1 MAQTRSPQPP
11 GVRAEGC
18 HIGALAM
25 VYFSMK
31 WLLTCSETITSPEVD
46 FLSSVVLGLL

>member
-25 VYFSMK
+25 VHFFDEMAF
-31 WLLTCSETITSPEVD
+31 EM
-46 FLSSVVLGLL
+46 F